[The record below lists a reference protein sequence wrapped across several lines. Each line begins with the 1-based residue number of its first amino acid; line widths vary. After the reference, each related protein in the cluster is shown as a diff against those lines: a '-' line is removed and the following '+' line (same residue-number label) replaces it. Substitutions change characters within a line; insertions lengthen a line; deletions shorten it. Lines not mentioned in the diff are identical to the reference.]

1 MSSLPTDRDDANVI
15 TFSAQPGAT
24 LITLRG
30 DIDAALRDQ
39 ASAAMVF
46 LMTQDQPVI
55 LDTGGVTFIDSSG
68 LAFLVQV
75 YKVCEE
81 SSISL
86 VLLDPPENLLDLL
99 GMLGMEDR
107 FTIERTETEGAGT
120 GRSASEESV
129 TTGA

>member
-1 MSSLPTDRDDANVI
+1 MSSLPTDRGDANGIDCSARAGETVI
-15 TFSAQPGAT
+15 A
-24 LITLRG
+24 LRG
-30 DIDAALRDQ
+30 DIDAALREQ

-46 LMTQDQPVI
+46 LVSQDQPVV
-55 LDTGGVTFIDSSG
+55 LDTGAVTFIDSSG

-81 SSISL
+81 SSLGL

-99 GMLGMEDR
+99 EMLGMGDR
-107 FTIERTETEGAGT
+107 FTIERSG
-120 GRSASEESV
+120 SQESV

>member
-1 MSSLPTDRDDANVI
+1 MQHRKKTMSSLPTDRDDANGI
-15 TFSAQPGAT
+15 DCSAHAGET
-24 LITLRG
+24 VITLRG
-30 DIDAALRDQ
+30 DIDAALREQ

-46 LMTQDQPVI
+46 LVGRDQPVV

-81 SSISL
+81 SSLGL

-99 GMLGMEDR
+99 EMLGMGDR
-107 FTIERTETEGAGT
+107 FTIERSGPQ
-120 GRSASEESV
+120 ESV
-129 TTGA
+129 ATGT